1 MSSFR
6 KQYTIIRRSPGSY
19 VDGYWVEGA
28 ETNIAIKASVQ
39 PLKVSEI
46 EALPE
51 GKRSSAAIKIYSDS
65 KLLPAKQATE
75 TTAATSADL
84 LQYDDSIW
92 EIVAC
97 AAYQSGVIPHY
108 KAYGVEVRE

>member
-6 KQYTIIRRSPGSY
+6 KPYTVIRSAPGSY

-28 ETNIAIKASVQ
+28 ETNIVITASVQ
-39 PLKVSEI
+39 PLKVNEI

-51 GKRSSAAIKIYSDS
+51 GKRSSSAVKIYTDT

-75 TTAATSADL
+75 TATATSADM
-84 LQYDDSIW
+84 LQYSSSAW

-97 AAYQSGVIPHY
+97 ASYQSGVISHY
-108 KAYGVEVRE
+108 KAYAVEVME

>member
-6 KQYTIIRRSPGSY
+6 KPYTVVRRSPGSY
-19 VDGYWVEGA
+19 VDGYWVEGS
-28 ETNIAIKASVQ
+28 ETNITIKASVQ
-39 PLKVSEI
+39 PLRMDEI

-51 GKRSSAAIKIYSDS
+51 GKRSSSAVKVYSDV
-65 KLLPAKQATE
+65 KLNPAKQATGE
-75 TTAATSADL
+75 TQGVSADIL
-84 LQYDDSIW
+84 LYAGSNW

>member
-6 KQYTIIRRSPGSY
+6 KPYTVVRRSPGSY
-19 VDGYWVEGA
+19 IDGYWVEGT
-28 ETNIAIKASVQ
+28 ESNIIIKASVQ
-39 PLKVSEI
+39 PLRMDEI

-51 GKRSSAAIKIYSDS
+51 GKRSSSAVKIYSDM

-75 TTAATSADL
+75 TAAATSADI
-84 LQYDDSIW
+84 LQYSGSTW

-97 AAYQSGVIPHY
+97 AGHQSGIIPHY
-108 KAYGVEVRE
+108 KAYAVEVAE

>member
-6 KQYTIIRRSPGSY
+6 KPYTVIRRSPGNY
-19 VDGYWVEGA
+19 VDGYWVEGV
-28 ETNIAIKASVQ
+28 ETNITIKASVQ

-51 GKRSSAAIKIYSDS
+51 GKRSSSAVKIYSDD
-65 KLLPAKQATE
+65 KLMAAKQATE
-75 TTAATSADL
+75 ESQAVSADIL
-84 LQYDDSIW
+84 LYAGSRW

-108 KAYGVEVRE
+108 KAYAVEVPE